1 MIYDCFTYFND
12 DLITELRLNTLD
24 KYVDKFVIVEANL
37 DHAGKPKKLNF
48 DIKKFQKFKNKIRY
62 IVVTDLPKETNSFYF
77 NRRHWHKN
85 MVRDE
90 YQRNQIMRGINDAK
104 DEDLIIISDN
114 DEIPNLKNIYNIK
127 FKRYAVFNQKFYK
140 YKFNLL
146 SPNQTPYQGS
156 RVIIKK
162 FLKGNITP
170 QWLRYKYTKRIKFWQ
185 VHRYFTNPF
194 VIEDGGW
201 HFSFIQTPE
210 KIRSKILAYG
220 HGEFNND
227 KFTNLEYIKNRINSN
242 KELFSDTN
250 LEKVELDETFPKY
263 LIHNKEKFKDFL
275 I

>member
-12 DLITELRLNTLD
+12 ELITDLRLNTLD
-24 KYVDKFVIVEANL
+24 EYVDKFVIVEANL

-114 DEIPNLKNIYNIK
+114 NEIPNLKNIYNIK

-242 KELFSDTN
+242 KELFSDTD

>member
-12 DLITELRLNTLD
+12 ELITDLRLNTLD
-24 KYVDKFVIVEANL
+24 EYVDKFVIVEANL

-242 KELFSDTN
+242 KELFSDTD